1 MGHLD
6 LGAAF
11 GVLWRNEQD
20 QERAGRYQEVLLKG
34 KAQGWMKITAAER
47 KGDLT
52 AYSMTLGI
60 ERYSCYCPFCN
71 TADRF

>member
-1 MGHLD
+1 MGRLD

-20 QERAGRYQEVLLKG
+20 QERAERYQEVPLKG
-34 KAQGWMKITAAER
+34 KAQGWMKITTAER

-60 ERYSCYCPFCN
+60 ERYSCYCLFCN